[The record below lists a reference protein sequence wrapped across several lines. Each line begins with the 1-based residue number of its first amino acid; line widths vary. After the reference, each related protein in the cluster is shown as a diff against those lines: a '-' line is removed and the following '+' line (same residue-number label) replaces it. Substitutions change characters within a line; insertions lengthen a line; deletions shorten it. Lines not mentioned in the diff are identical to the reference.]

1 MDVQIINEFTICNHS
16 SEDPSALSIQLIW
29 GPRLS
34 DNLVEPNVQNADA
47 LLLGGDQRRRI
58 IFLFKSKFIVIV

>member
-47 LLLGGDQRRRI
+47 LLLEEI
-58 IFLFKSKFIVIV
+58 KEEELFFYLRVNLL